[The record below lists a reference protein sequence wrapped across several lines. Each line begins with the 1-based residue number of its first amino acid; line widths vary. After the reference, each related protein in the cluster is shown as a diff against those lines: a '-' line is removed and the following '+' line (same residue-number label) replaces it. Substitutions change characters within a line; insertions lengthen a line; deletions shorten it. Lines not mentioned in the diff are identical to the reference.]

1 MATEKPQTAKLI
13 FSLTGIAFTALIMFA
28 MFGPESC
35 GPSEEERQ
43 LLATLNNLDEV
54 VQKDAHIKT
63 VTAER
68 GDKNDDDVY
77 RFEAE
82 LLDEKGVAI
91 GKLRG
96 GRVEGF
102 GTMKPR
108 FLWYKTPGVPED
120 WPPRPEGGRRGDR
133 GR

>member
-54 VQKDAHIKT
+54 VQKGAHIKT
-63 VTAER
+63 VTSER